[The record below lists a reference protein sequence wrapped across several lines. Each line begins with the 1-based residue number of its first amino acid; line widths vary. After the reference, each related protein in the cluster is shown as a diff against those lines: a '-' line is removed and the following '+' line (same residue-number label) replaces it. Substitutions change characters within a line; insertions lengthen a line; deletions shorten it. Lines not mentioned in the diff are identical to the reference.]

1 MGDPHPLHVAEGELA
16 IGPCHWPARP
26 DAGVASHH
34 HDVQGGQREDVVD
47 HPALGDVSEAQTR
60 SALDLPPERRDDSEE
75 GLYERRLAGTVG
87 TDDAPPVA
95 LLDREVDVRQE
106 DRKSTRLNSSQG
118 YISYAVFCL
127 KEKKKIIRS
136 AVMNTPLSFRAPL
149 VQDALPCFR
158 NARLAPPIIVAS
170 AAVDSLASHTSPRRS
185 VYPY

>member
-106 DRKSTRLNSSQG
+106 GAPAVTDGEIVRRKERGHQRGAL
-118 YISYAVFCL
+118 AAP
-127 KEKKKIIRS
+127 S
-136 AVMNTPLSFRAPL
+136 AWLSFR
-149 VQDALPCFR
+149 
-158 NARLAPPIIVAS
+158 
-170 AAVDSLASHTSPRRS
+170 
-185 VYPY
+185 

>member
-127 KEKKKIIRS
+127 KEKKKNLRS
-136 AVMNTPLSFRAPL
+136 DRKSTRLNSSHSYIYDADFCFNKKITHPAVKHH
-149 VQDALPCFR
+149 
-158 NARLAPPIIVAS
+158 I
-170 AAVDSLASHTSPRRS
+170 
-185 VYPY
+185 